1 MDFLQLLY
9 AQYADYLAK
18 DRHNNQSLTY
28 MAFLE
33 KLSVQ
38 LTRDE
43 AGLMLINKSLL
54 DLTEKNKRFD
64 EEVDL

>member
-18 DRHNNQSLTY
+18 DKHNNQSLTY

-38 LTRDE
+38 LTQDE

-64 EEVDL
+64 EGVDF